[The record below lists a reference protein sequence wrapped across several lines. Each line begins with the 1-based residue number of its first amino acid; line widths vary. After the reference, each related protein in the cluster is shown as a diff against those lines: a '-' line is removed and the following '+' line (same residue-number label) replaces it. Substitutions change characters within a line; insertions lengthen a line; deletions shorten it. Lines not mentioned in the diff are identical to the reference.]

1 MLWYYWDILG
11 GCAKESI
18 VIDYSVDVV
27 DGSSNFIRVV
37 DKSVA
42 GKKDELSYEEFE
54 QRIKNLNGLFL
65 LYYEKGVLLVKRFKG
80 DILETRRY
88 HLTKKV
94 HSNRNF
100 MKVLRNLEQN
110 SKFEFNIVCEKF
122 CSPLAR
128 LVYEDKDLIINTD
141 NDLVEFKNFVG
152 RRNVID
158 CLSCHLRDKI
168 LKEMHDKN
176 FLSFLNPFL
185 NYKVYRSAKKSVE
198 KKIAVTIRE
207 NEKRLRFGHKQ
218 NEAVNF
224 SSDSFIDDIRK
235 NIVRINESKYEG
247 YREHLKILC
256 RLAEYYLKAK
266 KLNSD
271 KTPYELFVQ
280 NDSLMTA
287 LITIEKTVDEAIK
300 EHDRTK
306 TSDDILAELIMM
318 SGLSSAELVE
328 QNSEKLGE
336 GLGSASVQQGFGVAY
351 QDDSLAMVTSE
362 VAQLK
367 VKK

>member
-1 MLWYYWDILG
+1 M
-11 GCAKESI
+11 
-18 VIDYSVDVV
+18 
-27 DGSSNFIRVV
+27 
-37 DKSVA
+37 
-42 GKKDELSYEEFE
+42 
-54 QRIKNLNGLFL
+54 
-65 LYYEKGVLLVKRFKG
+65 
-80 DILETRRY
+80 
-88 HLTKKV
+88 
-94 HSNRNF
+94 
-100 MKVLRNLEQN
+100 
-110 SKFEFNIVCEKF
+110 
-122 CSPLAR
+122 
-128 LVYEDKDLIINTD
+128 
-141 NDLVEFKNFVG
+141 
-152 RRNVID
+152 
-158 CLSCHLRDKI
+158 
-168 LKEMHDKN
+168 
-176 FLSFLNPFL
+176 
-185 NYKVYRSAKKSVE
+185 
-198 KKIAVTIRE
+198 
-207 NEKRLRFGHKQ
+207 
-218 NEAVNF
+218 
-224 SSDSFIDDIRK
+224 
-235 NIVRINESKYEG
+235 
-247 YREHLKILC
+247 
-256 RLAEYYLKAK
+256 AEYYLKAK